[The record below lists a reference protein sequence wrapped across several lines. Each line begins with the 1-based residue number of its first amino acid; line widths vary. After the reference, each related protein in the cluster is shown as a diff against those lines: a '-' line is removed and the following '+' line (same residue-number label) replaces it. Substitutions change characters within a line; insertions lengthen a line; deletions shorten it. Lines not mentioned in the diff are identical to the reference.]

1 MNLEDIRDRYRE
13 GVSPSSLMEEMLSRV
28 DRDLN
33 AFITLNQRAP
43 EEAQGAGEGRLRGVP
58 VGVKDNIITKNLRT
72 TCASPVLKDFVP
84 VYDATAIRRLK
95 EEGAVIFGKTN
106 MDEFA
111 MGSSTETSY
120 FGPAKNPHDRTRVP
134 GGSSGGSAAAVAAG
148 EVPVALGSDTGG
160 SVRQPAAFCGV
171 IGFKP
176 TYGRI
181 SRYGLVAFASSLDQ
195 IGILGTS
202 IQDIEEVYS
211 IIAGFDPMDSTTS
224 KRPVET
230 GRGRGWEGWKLALP
244 VEFIEDS
251 HSEVQRVFLEF
262 VDFLKSM
269 GVEIK
274 EVSLPHTKYIIPTYQ
289 VIAMAEASSNLARYD
304 GVRYGTRVSGE
315 NFTEM
320 IRNTREEG
328 FLAEVKRR
336 IMIGTYVLSSEAF
349 GEYYDRASKVR
360 TLIKMEMLDVLKET
374 DLIITPTTPNPAF
387 KIGERIDDPVKMHL
401 ADRFTAGVNLA
412 GLPAISVPGGKTRDG
427 LPVGIQFIGREFDE
441 PTIFD
446 LCETIEKE
454 RGWN

>member
-1 MNLEDIRDRYRE
+1 MNLEDIRGRYRE

-43 EEAQGAGEGRLRGVP
+43 EEAQEAREGRLRGIP
-58 VGVKDNIITKNLRT
+58 IGVKDNIITKDLRT

-84 VYDATAIRRLK
+84 VYDATAISRLK
-95 EEGAVIFGKTN
+95 EEGAIIFGKTN

-120 FGPAKNPHDRTRVP
+120 LGPAKNPHDRTRVP

-202 IQDIEEVYS
+202 IHDIEEVYS

-230 GRGRGWEGWKLALP
+230 VRGRGWEGWKLALP
-244 VEFIEDS
+244 VEFI
-251 HSEVQRVFLEF
+251 
-262 VDFLKSM
+262 
-269 GVEIK
+269 
-274 EVSLPHTKYIIPTYQ
+274 
-289 VIAMAEASSNLARYD
+289 
-304 GVRYGTRVSGE
+304 
-315 NFTEM
+315 
-320 IRNTREEG
+320 
-328 FLAEVKRR
+328 
-336 IMIGTYVLSSEAF
+336 
-349 GEYYDRASKVR
+349 
-360 TLIKMEMLDVLKET
+360 
-374 DLIITPTTPNPAF
+374 
-387 KIGERIDDPVKMHL
+387 
-401 ADRFTAGVNLA
+401 
-412 GLPAISVPGGKTRDG
+412 
-427 LPVGIQFIGREFDE
+427 
-441 PTIFD
+441 
-446 LCETIEKE
+446 
-454 RGWN
+454 